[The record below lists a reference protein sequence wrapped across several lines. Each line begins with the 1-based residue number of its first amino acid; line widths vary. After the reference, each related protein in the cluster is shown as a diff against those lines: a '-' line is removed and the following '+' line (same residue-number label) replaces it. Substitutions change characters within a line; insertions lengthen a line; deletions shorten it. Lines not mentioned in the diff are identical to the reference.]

1 MLVDVRADALLVR
14 EETFGPL
21 AGLIRFSDEAQAV
34 HLANDTRAGLAA
46 YVFTASPPR
55 QWRLMESL
63 EYGMVGFN
71 TGLIST
77 EAAPFGG
84 VKESGLGREGSHL
97 GLDDYL
103 EIKLACLAI

>member
-1 MLVDVRADALLVR
+1 M
-14 EETFGPL
+14 
-21 AGLIRFSDEAQAV
+21 
-34 HLANDTRAGLAA
+34 ANDTRAGLAA
-46 YVFTASPPR
+46 YVFTASAPR
-55 QWRLMESL
+55 QWRLMVSL
-63 EYGMVGFN
+63 EYGMVGIN